1 MLLVGCSDGEGRDEP
16 IDMGVGAVVINEVNT
31 SAKYIELYNPTDYDF
46 NLSGVRI
53 RKNNDSF
60 LLNADK
66 SADFVVPD
74 GTTLPGGGF
83 AVLGCKGQ
91 DPASLGLKLG
101 VSATGISGSKSLL
114 LELVDRNGK
123 RLDYFV
129 NSAFESPRAV
139 DAWDDQV
146 EHTFDVAAR
155 MADGEAWQVVV
166 EPTPGRSK
174 ASATV

>member
-1 MLLVGCSDGEGRDEP
+1 MKHLLYLLGAMLLLVGCSDGEGRDEP

-83 AVLGCKGQ
+83 APHGCPLWNQGYRQ
-91 DPASLGLKLG
+91 SQEFPVQIHRCAC
-101 VSATGISGSKSLL
+101 
-114 LELVDRNGK
+114 
-123 RLDYFV
+123 
-129 NSAFESPRAV
+129 
-139 DAWDDQV
+139 QV
-146 EHTFDVAAR
+146 QRHKPSYRYPCST
-155 MADGEAWQVVV
+155 
-166 EPTPGRSK
+166 
-174 ASATV
+174 